1 MNIFITVRNDFMSEP
16 SVLRSNNIIV
26 VLKKNYI
33 KYNARKKIKSYR
45 ESPGESCRREDLSL
59 IFIIGRRHIQYK
71 IDRFVNSN
79 RFW

>member
-33 KYNARKKIKSYR
+33 KYNARKKIESYR
-45 ESPGESCRREDLSL
+45 ESPGESSCRKEDLSL
-59 IFIIGRRHIQYK
+59 VFIIGRRHIQ
-71 IDRFVNSN
+71 
-79 RFW
+79 